1 MILKAAQPWHSS
13 KNACNELCHFVEQ
26 CKSSQSS
33 LIQGVV
39 FSKHTILRLFNFYIE
54 WNEKTQN
61 RQTKQVLDLVSSL
74 ICHEQEEKLIV
85 SIKESILLRLVSII
99 THQAAQPLVKPAFKA
114 LDLFLNKRTL
124 SPQEVIEAY
133 EKNTFP
139 RSSAYD
145 PKSEG
150 LASWD
155 LFISDIF
162 DWLAL
167 PDISPAAGK
176 CLVTLFGQVK
186 STPDNHIP
194 DSTLL
199 WQRWIRNGLDKDPSA
214 LENVKNY
221 LFPPLFKFD
230 RPGSIIFLEDLNRQK
245 PLSDLKTMRELN
257 AHSLLQLAAMEAGKK
272 AGLVE
277 EPSMSHLQSVRLVC

>member
-1 MILKAAQPWHSS
+1 
-13 KNACNELCHFVEQ
+13 
-26 CKSSQSS
+26 
-33 LIQGVV
+33 
-39 FSKHTILRLFNFYIE
+39 LFNFYVE

-61 RQTKQVLDLVSSL
+61 RQTKQVLELLASL
-74 ICHEQEEKLIV
+74 IAHHPEESIA
-85 SIKESILLRLVSII
+85 SPIKEAILLKLVSII

-114 LDLFLNKRTL
+114 LDLFLSKGTL
-124 SPQEVIEAY
+124 SPKEVVEAY
-133 EKNTFP
+133 EKSLFTPGHDANLE
-139 RSSAYD
+139 A
-145 PKSEG
+145 

-155 LFISDIF
+155 LLISDIF
-162 DWLAL
+162 DWMTL
-167 PDISPAAGK
+167 PEMAPAAGK

-186 STPDNHIP
+186 IISHNYIP

-199 WQRWIRNGLDKDPSA
+199 WQRWIRNGLDKDPDA

-230 RPGSIIFLEDLNRQK
+230 RSGSILFLEDLNKQK
-245 PLSDLKTMRELN
+245 PMSDLNTRELN

-277 EPSMSHLQSVRLVC
+277 EPSMPFLGYLLLC